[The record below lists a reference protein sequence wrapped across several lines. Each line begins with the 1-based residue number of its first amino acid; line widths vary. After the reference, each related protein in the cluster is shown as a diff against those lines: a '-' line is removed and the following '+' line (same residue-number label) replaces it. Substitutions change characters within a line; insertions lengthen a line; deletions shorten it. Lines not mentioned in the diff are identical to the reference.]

1 MSGSLRVERLKRREL
16 LFLAGAA
23 AARAG
28 DAPLGVG
35 VLGAVHSHAAE
46 KLRILRGSA
55 DWRLVGVCEDDAG
68 VAARL
73 REEGVPLISRQALL
87 AHPEI
92 KVIVVESAVR
102 DHARDARDALRAGK
116 HVHLEKPP
124 AVHLR
129 DLLELVELARKSEL
143 LVEVGYMWRYHPGI
157 CRAMEA
163 ARAGWLGEVYLVKA
177 QIGNQLAARR
187 RPEWAEFRGGVMFEL
202 GCHLIDAMVRL
213 LGPPVRVTP
222 FLRRDGAFSDPLHD
236 NTCAVLEWGRALGII
251 TASTLQ
257 VNAQRHRALEIHG
270 TNGCAV
276 VNPLEPPRLT
286 IELEKPAGP
295 YAAGG
300 QTIPLPAYRRYEDD
314 FRELAAAV
322 RGQARLRVSL
332 EEEVQVQRA
341 LLAAS
346 GMAQ

>member
-1 MSGSLRVERLKRREL
+1 MSRSLRVERLKRREF

-23 AARAG
+23 AARAAEG
-28 DAPLGVG
+28 PIGVG
-35 VLGAVHSHAAE
+35 VLGAVHSHAAD
-46 KLRILRGSA
+46 KLRILRESP
-55 DWRLVGVCEDDAG
+55 DWRLLGVCEDDAG

-73 REEGVPLISRQALL
+73 REDGVPMLSRQALR
-87 AHPEI
+87 AHSEI

-102 DHARDARDALRAGK
+102 DHARDARDALGAGK

-124 AVHLR
+124 AVNLR

-143 LVEVGYMWRYHPGI
+143 LFQVGYMWRYHPGI

-163 ARAGWLGEVYLVKA
+163 ARAGWLGDVYLVKA
-177 QIGNQLAARR
+177 HIGNQLAVGRR
-187 RPEWAEFRGGVMFEL
+187 SEWAEFRGGVMFEL
-202 GCHLIDAMVRL
+202 GCHLIDPMVRL

-222 FLRRDGAFSDPLHD
+222 FLRRDGAFPDTLND
-236 NTCAVLEWGRALGII
+236 NTCAVLEWSRALGVV

-276 VNPLEPPRLT
+276 VNPLEPARLT
-286 IELEKPAGP
+286 IELGKPAGP
-295 YAAGG
+295 YAAGA

-322 RGQARLRVSL
+322 RGQARLRVTL
-332 EEEVQVQRA
+332 EEEIQVHRA
-341 LLAAS
+341 LLAAG
-346 GMAQ
+346 GMNA

>member
-1 MSGSLRVERLKRREL
+1 MLRSLRAETLKRRDF
-16 LFLAGAA
+16 LFLAGPAA
-23 AARAG
+23 VRAAENAT
-28 DAPLGVG
+28 GVG

-46 KLRILRGSA
+46 KLRILRESP

-73 REEGVPLISRQALL
+73 RAEGVPLMSRQALL

-124 AVHLR
+124 AVNLR

-143 LVEVGYMWRYHPGI
+143 LLQVGYMWRYHPGI

-163 ARAGWLGEVYLVKA
+163 ARAGWLGDVYLIKA
-177 QIGNQLAARR
+177 HIGNQLAAKR

-202 GCHLIDAMVRL
+202 GCHLIDPMVRL

-222 FLRRDGAFSDPLHD
+222 FLRRDGAFSDTLHD
-236 NTCAVLEWGRALGII
+236 NTCAVLEWGRALGMV
-251 TASTLQ
+251 TATTLQ

-286 IELEKPAGP
+286 VELEKPAGP
-295 YAAGG
+295 YAAGA

-322 RGQARLRVSL
+322 RGETRLRVTL
-332 EEEVQVQRA
+332 EEEIRVHRA

-346 GMAQ
+346 GMDA

>member
-1 MSGSLRVERLKRREL
+1 MLRSLRAETLKRRDF
-16 LFLAGAA
+16 LFLAGPAA
-23 AARAG
+23 VRAAENAT
-28 DAPLGVG
+28 GVG

-46 KLRILRGSA
+46 KLRILRESP

-73 REEGVPLISRQALL
+73 RAEGVPLMSRQALL

-124 AVHLR
+124 AVNLR

-143 LVEVGYMWRYHPGI
+143 LIQVGYMWRYHPGI

-163 ARAGWLGEVYLVKA
+163 ARAGWLGDVYLIKA
-177 QIGNQLAARR
+177 HIGNQLAAKR

-202 GCHLIDAMVRL
+202 GCHLIDPMVRL

-222 FLRRDGAFSDPLHD
+222 FLRRDGAFSDTLHD
-236 NTCAVLEWGRALGII
+236 NTCAVLEWGRALGMV
-251 TASTLQ
+251 TATTLQ

-286 IELEKPAGP
+286 VELEKPAGP
-295 YAAGG
+295 YAAGA

-322 RGQARLRVSL
+322 RGETRLRVTL
-332 EEEVQVQRA
+332 EEEIRVHRA

-346 GMAQ
+346 GMDA